1 MDDPGFPSPQPPRA
15 LSASEIECLT
25 RQLSALT
32 DVLESVDDDPR
43 LIDASLDDIH
53 TIAARLAKT
62 AKRLVSDSAF
72 FRNGPYRDSYDM
84 FEHARSNE
92 NDSYEIYAYDLERY
106 QQRQHRDLTV
116 ADSDSDKFTIVKRR
130 RTYIGILFELHSQI
144 AYFIDSLK
152 E

>member
-1 MDDPGFPSPQPPRA
+1 MDDPGSSSPQPPPA
-15 LSASEIECLT
+15 PSGSEIECLT
-25 RQLSALT
+25 LQLSALT
-32 DVLESVDDDPR
+32 DVLESVDDNPR
-43 LIDASLDDIH
+43 LIDASLDDVH
-53 TIAARLAKT
+53 TIAALLAKT
-62 AKRLVSDSAF
+62 VKRLVSDSDF
-72 FRNGPYRDSYDM
+72 FRNNPNRDIYDM
-84 FEHARSNE
+84 FEHARSDE
-92 NDSYEIYAYDLERY
+92 NDTYEIYADDLERY

>member
-1 MDDPGFPSPQPPRA
+1 MDDPGFPRSHPPREP
-15 LSASEIECLT
+15 SGGEIETLR

-32 DVLESVDDDPR
+32 DVLESIDDDPR
-43 LIDASLDDIH
+43 LIDASLDDVH
-53 TIAARLAKT
+53 QIAARLAKT
-62 AKRLVSDSAF
+62 VKRLVSDSDF
-72 FRNGPYRDSYDM
+72 SRSVPYRDGYDA
-84 FEHARSNE
+84 FERARSNE
-92 NDSYEIYAYDLERY
+92 NDSYEIYADDLERY

-130 RTYIGILFELHSQI
+130 RSHIAVLFELHSQI